1 MKEIPIET
9 LEKVAKE
16 TTEKQLEVIEN
27 AWMNKGFFRTILDK
41 LLKPN

>member
-27 AWMNKGFFRTILDK
+27 A
-41 LLKPN
+41 